1 MPRLALINMVIGF
14 TIIFLSA
21 SFGTFIVV
29 EMEEMFRSAPHLL
42 NDWYMTLLQSSHG
55 HSSLL
60 GMIQILFG
68 LTLPYSRLST
78 TFKGYQTLALIAGS
92 LAMGPILALRAT
104 VFTDSELLLVI
115 NGLLLALF
123 LFAIIFHAFGIYLR
137 SRC

>member
-14 TIIFLSA
+14 AIIFLSA

-29 EMEEMFRSAPHLL
+29 ELEELFRSAPHLV

-60 GMIQILFG
+60 GMIHILFG
-68 LTLPYSRLST
+68 LTLPYSQLSAT
-78 TFKGYQTLALIAGS
+78 LKFYQTLALIAGS

-104 VFTDSELLLVI
+104 VDGDLLVVI
-115 NGLLLALF
+115 SGLLLALF

-137 SRC
+137 IRR